1 MILISPQAAEHLY
14 WMGRYIQRSE
24 SMTRLVIVLFDKI
37 LDEDFEDAKTFYAR
51 LGLELNYDSAQ
62 VFLRQSVFDLADASL
77 CDTINAARENA
88 ILTRSHLS
96 NRMFSRINAL
106 YLDYQKAKNE
116 RTVSLYWLESTLKE
130 LDAIWGNLE
139 LSLVE
144 AKESPLIQLGKVVER
159 MDLNIRLYDSIEAA
173 LMDVEKLNS
182 IAEKVR
188 PNHKYVTLSSS
199 NRYKTLQ
206 TINLVF
212 EALTTAHES

>member
-1 MILISPQAAEHLY
+1 MILIAPQSAEHLY
-14 WMGRYIQRSE
+14 WMGRYIQRAE
-24 SMTRLVIVLFDKI
+24 SMTRLIIELFNKI
-37 LDEDFEDAKTFYAR
+37 LDENFDEAKTFYEK
-51 LGLELNYDSAQ
+51 LGIEMSYDSAQ
-62 VFLRQSVFDLADASL
+62 IFLRKSVFDLEDASL

-106 YLDYQKAKNE
+106 YLAYQKAKEE
-116 RTVSLYWLESTLKE
+116 RTVSLYWLEGTLKE
-130 LDAIWGNLE
+130 LDSIWGNFE

-144 AKESPLIQLGKVVER
+144 AKEAPLIQLGKVVER

-173 LMDVEKLNS
+173 LLDVEKLNS

-188 PNHKYVTLSSS
+188 PNHKHVSLSSS

-206 TINLVF
+206 TINSVF
-212 EALTTAHES
+212 GALTTTHES

>member
-24 SMTRLVIVLFDKI
+24 SMTRLVIALFDKI
-37 LDEDFEDAKTFYAR
+37 LDEDFDDAKAFYAK
-51 LGLELNYDSAQ
+51 LGIELKYDSSQ
-62 VFLRQSVFDLADASL
+62 SFLRQSVFDLEYASL
-77 CDTINAARENA
+77 FSTIGAARENA
-88 ILTRSHLS
+88 ILTRSQLS

-106 YLDYQKAKNE
+106 YLEYKKAKEE

-144 AKESPLIQLGKVVER
+144 AKESPLIQLGKVIER
-159 MDLNIRLYDSIEAA
+159 MDLNIRLYDSMEAA
-173 LMDVEKLNS
+173 LLDVEKLNS

-188 PNHKYVTLSSS
+188 PNHKHIALSSS
-199 NRYKTLQ
+199 TKYKTLQ
-206 TINLVF
+206 TINSVF
-212 EALTTAHES
+212 KALTTTHES

>member
-1 MILISPQAAEHLY
+1 MILIPPQAAEHLY

-24 SMTRLVIVLFDKI
+24 SMTRLVIALFDKI
-37 LDEDFEDAKTFYAR
+37 LDEDFDDAKAFYAK
-51 LGLELNYDSAQ
+51 LGIELEYDSAQ
-62 VFLRQSVFDLADASL
+62 MFLRESVFNLQDASL
-77 CDTINAARENA
+77 CNTINAARENA

-106 YLDYQKAKNE
+106 YLAYQEAKEE

-159 MDLNIRLYDSIEAA
+159 MDLNIRLYDSTEAA

-188 PNHKYVTLSSS
+188 PNHKRVTLSSS
-199 NRYKTLQ
+199 NKAKTLQ
-206 TINLVF
+206 TINSVF
-212 EALTTAHES
+212 EALTTKHES

>member
-1 MILISPQAAEHLY
+1 MILIAPQSAEHLY
-14 WMGRYIQRSE
+14 WMGRYIQRAE
-24 SMTRLVIVLFDKI
+24 SMTRLIIELFDKI
-37 LDEDFEDAKTFYAR
+37 LDENFAEAKTFYEK
-51 LGLELNYDSAQ
+51 LGIELSYDSAQ
-62 VFLRQSVFDLADASL
+62 MFLRKTVFDLEYASL
-77 CDTINAARENA
+77 CDTVNSARENA

-106 YLDYQKAKNE
+106 YLAYKKAKEE
-116 RTVSLYWLESTLKE
+116 RTVSLYWLEGTLKE
-130 LDAIWGNLE
+130 LDSIWGNFE

-144 AKESPLIQLGKVVER
+144 AKEAPLIQLGKVVER

-188 PNHKYVTLSSS
+188 PNHKRVALSSS

-206 TINLVF
+206 TINSVF
-212 EALTTAHES
+212 GALTTTHES